1 MYREG
6 ARIGDALDECPLCYK
21 QCCYFA
27 SDFSVLGRKRQIRV
41 CIKCKAVSV
50 NGKKVG
56 DVEVNIIPPE
66 PHEA

>member
-6 ARIGDALDECPLCYK
+6 ARIGDALDECPLCHT
-21 QCCYFA
+21 QCCHFA
-27 SDFSVLGRKRQIRV
+27 SDFSAWGKRQVRV
-41 CIKCKAVSV
+41 CIKCKAISV